1 MTLPLLLVLMFL
13 AASLGIAAGYSIWR
27 DLRQR
32 DSFRARQRMESEFH
46 KPEAKPATRT
56 SLFKNSASQIDF
68 RSPLFLSELGGMGGG
83 ANIPSSPLPVP
94 ERLDWRSRLQTM
106 LTQSGLPLTLP
117 QLASLSGGMA
127 LIGLVGGLLFH
138 GPILAGVG
146 TIALGLTPLLYV
158 RQQQK
163 ARHDRLL
170 MQLSSAFDLM
180 ARVLRSGH
188 SVPQALQAVAD
199 TFEPPIASEF
209 AQCQEQ
215 QNLGLLPEVTYREL
229 ARRTGVL
236 EIKIFVMAMMIQ
248 RQTGGNLSEVLERLA
263 ALVRERV
270 RLRNH
275 VRTLTAEGRMQA
287 IVLLVLPPVMFFVM
301 RLVNRPYADV
311 LLDHPGLLAAMM
323 ASMATGA
330 LWIRKIIQF
339 DF

>member
-1 MTLPLLLVLMFL
+1 MGLPLLLMLMFL
-13 AASLGIAAGYSIWR
+13 AATLGIAAGYSIWR
-27 DLRQR
+27 DLHQR
-32 DSFRARQRMESEFH
+32 DSSRARRRIESEFQ

-56 SLFKNSASQIDF
+56 GLFKNRPSHFDF
-68 RSPLFLSELGGMGGG
+68 GDL
-83 ANIPSSPLPVP
+83 IPPAIPNAPGTGLPEP
-94 ERLDWRSRLQTM
+94 ERRDWRSQLQAM
-106 LTQSGLPLTLP
+106 LTQSGLPLTVP
-117 QLASLSGGMA
+117 HLAYISGGTA
-127 LIGLVGGLLFH
+127 LLGVTLGMLLH
-138 GPILAGVG
+138 GPILAGLG
-146 TIALGLTPLLYV
+146 ALALGLAPLIYV
-158 RQQQK
+158 RHRQK

-188 SVPQALQAVAD
+188 SVPQAFQAVAD
-199 TFEPPIASEF
+199 TFEPPIAGEF

-215 QNLGLLPEVTYREL
+215 QNLGLLPEVTYREM

-248 RQTGGNLSEVLERLA
+248 RQTGGNLSEVLERLG

-287 IVLLVLPPVMFFVM
+287 VVLLVLPPVMFFIM
-301 RLVNRPYADV
+301 RIINHPYADV
-311 LLDHPGLLAAMM
+311 LLDHTGLLAAMM
-323 ASMATGA
+323 ASMAIGA
-330 LWIRKIIQF
+330 LWIRRIIQF

>member
-1 MTLPLLLVLMFL
+1 VGLPLLLVLMFL
-13 AASLGIAAGYSIWR
+13 AAALGIAAGYSVWR

-32 DSFRARQRMESEFH
+32 DSSRARRRIESEFQ
-46 KPEAKPATRT
+46 KPEAKPGTRT
-56 SLFKNSASQIDF
+56 NLFKNSASQFD
-68 RSPLFLSELGGMGGG
+68 LGDILPP
-83 ANIPSSPLPVP
+83 AIASAPDSPLPEP
-94 ERLDWRSRLQTM
+94 ERLDWRSRLESM
-106 LTQSGLPLTLP
+106 LTQSGLTLTLT
-117 QLASLSGGMA
+117 QLAYLSVGAA
-127 LIGLVGGLLFH
+127 LLGLALGLLLR
-138 GPILAGVG
+138 GPLLAAIGG
-146 TIALGLTPLLYV
+146 IALGLVPLTYV
-158 RQQQK
+158 RHRMK
-163 ARHDRLL
+163 ARRDRLL

-188 SVPQALQAVAD
+188 SVSQAFQAVAD
-199 TFEPPIASEF
+199 TFEPPIAGEF

-287 IVLLVLPPVMFFVM
+287 VVLLVLPPVMFFIM
-301 RLVNRPYADV
+301 RIINRPYADV
-311 LLDHPGLLAAMM
+311 LLDHTGLLAAMM
-323 ASMATGA
+323 ASMAVGA